1 MPWWGWLLIGI
12 AVFLVAA
19 AVVLYI
25 LGKRMQKKQ
34 AEAEK
39 QMELMKQQV
48 SILVID
54 KQKKKMT
61 EAGLPEAVLEQAPK
75 YARRMKLPVVKCK
88 IGPRIMT
95 LIADQKVYDILPV
108 KKTCTVTVSG
118 IYIIGVKSM
127 FGKQDALPAKKKS
140 WFKRLS
146 DTIQEKGG
154 AAPVK

>member
-118 IYIIGVKSM
+118 IYITELKSVR
-127 FGKQDALPAKKKS
+127 GGSVPKIPEKKKNFFQKLRDKAMNAVS
-140 WFKRLS
+140 RK
-146 DTIQEKGG
+146 
-154 AAPVK
+154 

>member
-118 IYIIGVKSM
+118 IYITELKSVR
-127 FGKQDALPAKKKS
+127 GGSVPKIPEKKNFFQKLRDKAMNAVS
-140 WFKRLS
+140 RK
-146 DTIQEKGG
+146 
-154 AAPVK
+154 

>member
-25 LGKRMQKKQ
+25 LGKKMQKKQ

-118 IYIIGVKSM
+118 IYITELKSVR
-127 FGKQDALPAKKKS
+127 GGSVPKIPEKKNFFQKLRDKAMNAVS
-140 WFKRLS
+140 RK
-146 DTIQEKGG
+146 
-154 AAPVK
+154 

>member
-19 AVVLYI
+19 FVVLFI
-25 LGKRMQKKQ
+25 LGKRMQRKQ

-39 QMELMKQQV
+39 QMEMMKQQV

-61 EAGLPEAVLEQAPK
+61 EAGLPDAVIEQAPK
-75 YARRMKLPVVKCK
+75 YTRRMKLPVVKCK

-95 LIADQKVYDILPV
+95 LIADQKVFDIIPV

-118 IYIIGVKSM
+118 IYITELKSVR
-127 FGKQDALPAKKKS
+127 GGTVPK
-140 WFKRLS
+140 
-146 DTIQEKGG
+146 IQEKKNFFQKLRDK
-154 AAPVK
+154 AMNAVSKNR